1 MRNGKEPCDACGGSR
16 VIRANVERPGVA
28 GSIFIPCPVCKKGEL
43 ATIAMVQIEA
53 VLGMNY
59 REGIERTERRRG

>member
-1 MRNGKEPCDACGGSR
+1 MTDAQEKQ
-16 VIRANVERPGVA
+16 IRKIISDYHYALDQ
-28 GSIFIPCPVCKKGEL
+28 SFQGEL